1 MNDSEFELPLKRSL
15 AQSCDP
21 HTAFISVELGSF
33 EDTIGRLNSSL
44 DLRKGSRSSTF
55 AYRIKMKVPVD
66 TVGMRRYPIDWNQEK
81 RDLTSSS
88 DSGSLGWVI
97 IRVALRRGIKVVTI
111 ESPLILKNTSD
122 VDILCEVRDHDGL
135 SLLWRSLVPRESH
148 EADGYVP
155 VPADIVPIIHGKA
168 YRFSVVA
175 LAKEPR
181 VRHESEVPPCE
192 KTLFSRVQAPR
203 PYSRNS
209 LTKGIIDQSHIGV
222 RQLLGNESGR
232 RPFYMTGNV
241 NLNLC
246 SIRIGSIAL
255 DQASRAVTTSS
266 DLEIPEQ
273 RMLVFRSTLAVSNH
287 LPYPLRVQVRV
298 KYEQS
303 TTGSSSRETQQ
314 RSSWF
319 ELGVLD
325 CGEVTNWTGASATD
339 NIEIRVCFAEVK
351 SNSLQT
357 PAPWSSIS
365 LIPPAEESS
374 FIPSSSARLG
384 FLALPDLK
392 LPGAHDV
399 PVPLH
404 ISAAL
409 TRGSV
414 ASELASSSTSVKSFS
429 TSVPEASR
437 VVGLYVPFWIIDET
451 GLDLQFK
458 SGGFSTAQEGLYRRR
473 TGRREPSHRSQTAL
487 GLGELLDDNNMS
499 HLPSRHAYEVFMIG
513 NEGSNR
519 LYVRRRTSR
528 FLNVAAPWSDPIPLT
543 LSDGHF
549 YDTNVFPPALSIGEA
564 NEEDQLI
571 NDDSETFALRS
582 RLVQAPSSFGGRYGT
597 RFVHVVCRYAIVNQ
611 LGREIEISGTDAESK
626 PTAVVPGF
634 HPIPIHFN
642 DTKPIRFRPKEFGW
656 AWSGRFHVRR
666 NRREVT
672 LFLAHRIKGTKI
684 LVTVEIVSKQK
695 PGTCIL
701 IFRESPYSPYRLEN
715 RTVFALQYRQIS
727 SLFEVDAIPRNLNS
741 SPGPILLPYHDAEF
755 AWDEPESSRHSIAL
769 SIADLGEQFKE
780 KSSLFI
786 GSVRIDRIAPG
797 TTFRLRFGRFTGQV
811 ISDGPT
817 RVLRITESQKSE
829 SPNHTDDINVEELST
844 TGLTWMI
851 TAKLVHGVGVS
862 LVNWVPQ
869 ELLYLKLEDVFI
881 EKLHGGTE
889 RKLTSSIGR
898 IVVNNQLWVTPYPVA
913 LRVGSQSQ
921 RRRHRRHSAMSL
933 SWNRREASGTGRG
946 NMTMFQFIEFSMEP
960 ITLFVDGNLT
970 NHLIGMYRQA
980 KAIGLATNEREGA
993 ILRNQVLNAT
1003 LGLQE
1008 DSYLRGDVVVNPHS
1022 KVVDDLYCS
1031 GTSSAESG
1039 FVHLSFVRF
1048 RSSIGISPSACSRQR
1063 CECCGRSKA
1072 SKAVPSPFYLQRR
1085 NGVF

>member
-1 MNDSEFELPLKRSL
+1 MLDAERQGRGETAPAVTLVNDSEVELPLKRSL

-21 HTAFISVELGSF
+21 HTAFLSVELGSF
-33 EDTIGRLNSSL
+33 EDTIGRVNSSL

-55 AYRIKMKVPVD
+55 AYRIKKKVPVD
-66 TVGMRRYPIDWNQEK
+66 TVGMRRYPIDWNLEK
-81 RDLTSSS
+81 RELMSSS
-88 DSGSLGWVI
+88 DSGNLGWVI
-97 IRVALRRGIKVVTI
+97 IRVALSRGIKVVTI
-111 ESPLILKNTSD
+111 ESPLILRNTSD
-122 VDILCEVRDHDGL
+122 VDLLCEVRDHDGL
-135 SLLWRSLVPRESH
+135 SLMWRSLVPRERL
-148 EADGYVP
+148 EASGYVP
-155 VPADIVPIIHGKA
+155 VPADIVPIIHSKA

-181 VRHESEVPPCE
+181 VRHESEVPPCD
-192 KTLFSRVQAPR
+192 KTLFSRLQAPR

-209 LTKGIIDQSHIGV
+209 LTKGVIDQSHLGV
-222 RQLLGNESGR
+222 RQLLANESGR

-246 SIRIGSIAL
+246 SVRIGSIAL
-255 DQASRAVTTSS
+255 DQASKSVSNAS
-266 DLEIPEQ
+266 DIQVPEQ
-273 RMLVFRSTLAVSNH
+273 RMLIFRATLAVSNH

-298 KYEQS
+298 KNEQGS
-303 TTGSSSRETQQ
+303 TGVLSREAQQ

-325 CGEVTNWTGASATD
+325 CGEVTNWTGASAID
-339 NIEIRVCFAEVK
+339 KVEIRVCFVEGK
-351 SNSLQT
+351 STLLQ
-357 PAPWSSIS
+357 APVSWSSIS
-365 LIPPAEESS
+365 LIPPVEESL
-374 FIPSSSARLG
+374 FLPSSSNRLG
-384 FLALPDLK
+384 FLSLPDLK
-392 LPGAHDV
+392 LPGTGEG
-399 PVPLH
+399 PLH
-404 ISAAL
+404 VSAAL
-409 TRGSV
+409 TRGTV
-414 ASELASSSTSVKSFS
+414 GSELASSTTSVKSFS

-437 VVGLYVPFWIIDET
+437 VVGLYVPFWIVDET

-458 SGGFSTAQEGLYRRR
+458 SGGFTSAREEIYRRR
-473 TGRREPSHRSQTAL
+473 TSRREPSHRSQTAL
-487 GLGELLDDNNMS
+487 GLGELLDDDHMS
-499 HLPSRHAYEVFMIG
+499 HLPSRHSYEVFMIG

-519 LYVRRRTSR
+519 LYARRRTSR
-528 FLNVAAPWSDPIPLT
+528 FLNVAAPWSDPIPLN

-564 NEEDQLI
+564 NEEDHQA
-571 NDDSETFALRS
+571 NDVSDTFALRS
-582 RLVQAPSSFGGRYGT
+582 RLVQAPTSFGGRYGT

-626 PTAVVPGF
+626 PTTVAPGF
-634 HPIPIHFN
+634 HPTPIHFN

-656 AWSGRFHVRR
+656 AWSGRFRVRR
-666 NRREVT
+666 SRREVT

-727 SLFEVDAIPRNLNS
+727 SLFEVDAMPRNLHS
-741 SPGPILLPYHDAEF
+741 APGPILLPYHDAEF

-769 SIADLGEQFKE
+769 SIADLGEQFKD

-797 TTFRLRFGRFTGQV
+797 TTFPLRSGKFTGQV

-817 RVLRITESQKSE
+817 RVLRVTESQKSE
-829 SPNHTDDINVEELST
+829 SPNHPDDINVEESST
-844 TGLTWMI
+844 AGLTWMI
-851 TAKLVHGVGVS
+851 TAKLFHGIGVS
-862 LVNWVPQ
+862 LVDWVPQ

-889 RKLTSSIGR
+889 RKLTTAIGR
-898 IVVNNQLWVTPYPVA
+898 IIVNNQLWVTPYPVA

-921 RRRHRRHSAMSL
+921 RRRHRRHSAVSL

-960 ITLFVDGNLT
+960 ISLFVDGNLT
-970 NHLIGMYRQA
+970 HHLIGMYRQA
-980 KAIGLATNEREGA
+980 KAIGLATNARDGA
-993 ILRNQVLNAT
+993 KLRNQVLNET

-1008 DSYLRGDVVVNPHS
+1008 DPCLRGDVAVHPQITAVE
-1022 KVVDDLYCS
+1022 DLYYT
-1031 GTSSAESG
+1031 GTSTAES
-1039 FVHLSFVRF
+1039 
-1048 RSSIGISPSACSRQR
+1048 SS
-1063 CECCGRSKA
+1063 
-1072 SKAVPSPFYLQRR
+1072 
-1085 NGVF
+1085 

>member
-1 MNDSEFELPLKRSL
+1 LKRSL

-55 AYRIKMKVPVD
+55 AYRVKIKVPVD

-81 RDLTSSS
+81 RDLTGSS
-88 DSGSLGWVI
+88 DSGNLGWVI

-122 VDILCEVRDHDGL
+122 VDLLCEVRDHDGL
-135 SLLWRSLVPRESH
+135 SLMWRSLVPRERH
-148 EADGYVP
+148 EASGYVP
-155 VPADIVPIIHGKA
+155 VPADIVPIIHSKA

-181 VRHESEVPPCE
+181 VRHESEVPPCD
-192 KTLFSRVQAPR
+192 KTLFSRLQAPR

-222 RQLLGNESGR
+222 RQLLANESGR

-255 DQASRAVTTSS
+255 DQASRAVASTS

-273 RMLVFRSTLAVSNH
+273 RMLLFRSTLAVSNH

-298 KYEQS
+298 KVEQS
-303 TTGSSSRETQQ
+303 TTGVSSREAQL

-339 NIEIRVCFAEVK
+339 KIEIRVGFSEGK
-351 SNSLQT
+351 STLL
-357 PAPWSSIS
+357 PALVSWSSVS
-365 LIPPAEESS
+365 LIPSLEESS
-374 FIPSSSARLG
+374 FLPSSSSRLG
-384 FLALPDLK
+384 FMALPELK
-392 LPGAHDV
+392 LPGAYDV
-399 PVPLH
+399 PAPLH
-404 ISAAL
+404 ISTAL
-409 TRGSV
+409 TRGYV
-414 ASELASSSTSVKSFS
+414 AADLATASTSVKTFS
-429 TSVPEASR
+429 TSVPEAGR
-437 VVGLYVPFWIIDET
+437 VVGLYVPFWIVDET

-458 SGGFSTAQEGLYRRR
+458 SGLFSSAQEGLYRHR
-473 TGRREPSHRSQTAL
+473 TSRREHSQKLQAAL
-487 GLGELLDDNNMS
+487 GLGELLDDNNMT
-499 HLPSRHAYEVFMIG
+499 HLPSRNAYEVFMIG

-528 FLNVAAPWSDPIPLT
+528 FLNVIAPWSDPIPLT
-543 LSDGHF
+543 LSDNHF

-564 NEEDQLI
+564 NDDDHLV

-582 RLVQAPSSFGGRYGT
+582 RLLQAPASLGGRYGT

-611 LGREIEISGTDAESK
+611 LCREIEISGTDVDSK
-626 PTAVVPGF
+626 PTAVVPCF
-634 HPIPIHFN
+634 HPTPIHFN

-666 NRREVT
+666 SRREVT
-672 LFLAHRIKGTKI
+672 LFLAHKIKGTKI

-715 RTVFALQYRQIS
+715 RTVFALHYRQIS

-769 SIADLGEQFKE
+769 SIADLGEQFKD

-797 TTFRLRFGRFTGQV
+797 TTFRLRSGRFTGQV

-817 RVLRITESQKSE
+817 RVLRIMESQKSE
-829 SPNHTDDINVEELST
+829 SPNHADDLNVEESST
-844 TGLTWMI
+844 TGLTWML
-851 TAKLVHGVGVS
+851 TAKLLHGVGVS
-862 LVNWVPQ
+862 LVDWVPQ
-869 ELLYLKLEDVFI
+869 ELVYLKLEDVFI

-889 RKLTSSIGR
+889 RKLTSAIGR

-921 RRRHRRHSAMSL
+921 RRRHRRHSALSL

-980 KAIGLATNEREGA
+980 KAIGLATNAREGA
-993 ILRNQVLNAT
+993 MLRNQVLNET

-1008 DSYLRGDVVVNPHS
+1008 DVYLRSDLVVNPHRT
-1022 KVVDDLYCS
+1022 VVDDLYYT
-1031 GTSSAESG
+1031 GKSSAEIL
-1039 FVHLSFVRF
+1039 FLLSFPLTL
-1048 RSSIGISPSACSRQR
+1048 ID
-1063 CECCGRSKA
+1063 
-1072 SKAVPSPFYLQRR
+1072 
-1085 NGVF
+1085 